1 MDSVIGSGPIGN
13 GSERERSGAVDH
25 RQILLRESATALE
38 ELERDVRAVTL
49 SAFTAGLNLSFGALL
64 MLMALSMHDFGSD
77 LTKQVTLAGLSTLGF
92 IIVMVGQTELF
103 TAHTTMSVLPLFAGD
118 TTVRRVAGRWTVML
132 STNLLGTAGFAI
144 LVAALG
150 PRLGIVSV
158 DAIAS
163 LAGSLT
169 GFSWRVVFGSAV
181 LAGWLMGL
189 ATWLSKAARDTA
201 GKLLAIVLVT
211 GAIGV
216 GPFHHV
222 VLAST
227 ELLIAVFA
235 GAGTSWSQY
244 LYVIIWAAI
253 GNAVGGAVFV
263 ALLNYGQTIGEGE
276 LDPSS

>member
-1 MDSVIGSGPIGN
+1 MGN
-13 GSERERSGAVDH
+13 GDERERSGGVEH
-25 RQILLRESATALE
+25 LQIVRRQSDAALD
-38 ELERDVRAVTL
+38 ELERDVRAVAL

-77 LTKQVTLAGLSTLGF
+77 LTKQLTVAGLSSIGF
-92 IIVMVGQTELF
+92 IIVMIGQTELF
-103 TAHTTMSVLPLFAGD
+103 TAHTTMSVLPLLAGD

-132 STNLLGTAGFAI
+132 SMNLLGTAGFAA
-144 LVAALG
+144 LVAVLG
-150 PRLGIVSV
+150 PPLGIVSRS
-158 DAIAS
+158 AIAS

-169 GFSWRVVFGSAV
+169 GFPWPVVFGSAV

-201 GKLLAIVLVT
+201 GRLLALVLIT

-216 GPFHHV
+216 GPLHHV

-227 ELLIAVFA
+227 ELLTALFA

-244 LYVIIWAAI
+244 LYVIVWAAT

-263 ALLNYGQTIGEGE
+263 ALLNYGKTIGDEAP
-276 LDPSS
+276 DPSG

>member
-1 MDSVIGSGPIGN
+1 MGN
-13 GSERERSGAVDH
+13 GGERERSGGLNH
-25 RQILLRESATALE
+25 RQILRRESEAALD

-49 SAFTAGLNLSFGALL
+49 TAFTAGLNLSFGALL

-77 LTKQVTLAGLSTLGF
+77 LTRQLALAGLSSIGF
-92 IIVMVGQTELF
+92 IIVLIGQTELF
-103 TAHTTMSVLPLFAGD
+103 TAHTTMSVLPLLGGD
-118 TTVRRVAGRWTVML
+118 TTIRRVAGRWTVML
-132 STNLLGTAGFAI
+132 SANLLGTAGFAM

-150 PRLGIVSV
+150 PRLGIVSQE
-158 DAIAS
+158 AIAS

-169 GFSWRVVFGSAV
+169 GFPWPVVFGSAV

-201 GKLLAIVLVT
+201 GQLLAIVLVT

-222 VLAST
+222 VFAST
-227 ELLIAVFA
+227 ELLTALFA

-244 LYVIIWAAI
+244 LHVIIWAAM

-263 ALLNYGQTIGEGE
+263 ALLNYGQTIGQEA
-276 LDPSS
+276 LDPSG

>member
-1 MDSVIGSGPIGN
+1 MGN
-13 GSERERSGAVDH
+13 GGERERSGGLDH
-25 RQILLRESATALE
+25 RQILLRESEAALD
-38 ELERDVRAVTL
+38 ELERDLRAVTL

-77 LTKQVTLAGLSTLGF
+77 LTRQLTLAGLSSTGF

-132 STNLLGTAGFAI
+132 SANLLGTAVFAA

-150 PRLGIVSV
+150 PRLDIVSRE
-158 DAIAS
+158 AIAS

-169 GFSWRVVFGSAV
+169 GFPWPVVFGSAV

-216 GPFHHV
+216 GPLHHV

-227 ELLIAVFA
+227 ELLTALFA
-235 GAGTSWSQY
+235 GAGTSWSRY
-244 LYVIIWAAI
+244 LYVILWAAI

-263 ALLNYGQTIGEGE
+263 ALLNYGQTIGEE
-276 LDPSS
+276 ALDPSG